1 MFSKLLYIVNISS
14 YKKEQLG
21 ALGGRQNPT
30 TDNGATL
37 SLSLRWLS
45 IVASEGRGGGIGEGG
60 AKILQKIIASLISVI
75 KIVKH
80 FGIVVGG
87 YWGAL
92 KSYKMILAPLSLSLK

>member
-45 IVASEGRGGGIGEGG
+45 IVASEGRGGGHWGG
-60 AKILQKIIASLISVI
+60 GRQNPTKNNSVP
-75 KIVKH
+75 H
-80 FGIVVGG
+80 
-87 YWGAL
+87 L
-92 KSYKMILAPLSLSLK
+92 CH